1 MEESPGIRKSEDIS
15 SENKIENPTE
25 ISNSISI
32 QAQHDTDTV
41 SSLPISQIEYLKNEF
56 LMFHKQQFEAQQKY
70 TRLQTEFQNLVSK
83 IIKDEKLNASQ
94 ASSDDNEN
102 LLFNINTLLNAKLG
116 IGLAYN
122 GAYSSPV
129 LSPMQ
134 NPSDRES
141 EYFNQP
147 LSLNSI
153 SQQHAAIQIVKNASS
168 PLKDGEI

>member
-1 MEESPGIRKSEDIS
+1 MLRSRPRGSLQQPEKSKLYLSDPEWLYRQI
-15 SENKIENPTE
+15 P
-25 ISNSISI
+25 
-32 QAQHDTDTV
+32 
-41 SSLPISQIEYLKNEF
+41 LPP
-56 LMFHKQQFEAQQKY
+56 
-70 TRLQTEFQNLVSK
+70 
-83 IIKDEKLNASQ
+83 
-94 ASSDDNEN
+94 
-102 LLFNINTLLNAKLG
+102 
-116 IGLAYN
+116 
-122 GAYSSPV
+122 PV